1 MCGIAGFVSGNGREP
16 DRDGIA
22 AMTRAL
28 AKRGPDVGGI
38 VIEGPAAFG
47 HRRLSVF
54 DLSAASNQPMWDS
67 TGRYLLVFNG
77 EIYNFRAIRDELEAL
92 GHKFETAGD
101 SEVLLTALKAWGPD
115 ALSHVIGMFAFAVWD
130 KQDRSLFMARD
141 RLGKKPL
148 FFALIDHG
156 IAFAS
161 EPRALVAHPQI
172 SATIDPTALAHYLR
186 LNYVPCNRTLFRGV
200 EALPPACFA
209 VFRPGKDLRVTPYWD
224 LAAKFRDKRS
234 FRSELEAAE
243 ELRNL
248 VDDAVRLRLVSD
260 VPLGAFLSGGVDSS
274 TILASMLQQREPS
287 SVYTFSSGF
296 LEDSFDESH
305 LAQALA
311 EQFGAVHRTQV
322 LDPKA
327 LELLPAI
334 VATAAE
340 PLADTSALPMYF
352 LSGFTRDHV
361 TVALSGDG
369 GDECFAGYET
379 YVADKLHR
387 VTSVV
392 PRPLRSRFPRLLDRV
407 LPVDHRKVGW
417 PEKVRRFSGALAM
430 GPKAAHASWRDI
442 FTEQELASVM
452 RPQWREEVTGD
463 ERQSLFAEYFGA
475 HFAEV
480 EGCDPLDQATYVD
493 IKTWLADDILV
504 KADRMSMAHSLE
516 VRCPLLDHRIVEFA
530 AQLPPRFKLRG
541 FSKKHVLR
549 LSQRGRLPDAVL
561 DRPKRGFNAPISQW
575 IAGSLRELCQD
586 TIFSSQM
593 AHWFEL
599 EAIRR
604 LWKEHDEKRR
614 DHGLKLFGLLTVG
627 LFLNAYGSKARED
640 SRWLPVG
647 SATRLASPVDL

>member
-1 MCGIAGFVSGNGREP
+1 MCGIAGFVSGTGQAP
-16 DRDGIA
+16 DRDA
-22 AMTRAL
+22 VVAMTRAL
-28 AKRGPDVGGI
+28 AKRGPDAEGI
-38 VIEGPAAFG
+38 VIDGPVAFG
-47 HRRLSVF
+47 HRRLSVI

-77 EIYNFRAIRDELEAL
+77 EIYNFRAVREQLEAL
-92 GHKFETAGD
+92 GHKFETSGD
-101 SEVLLTALKAWGPD
+101 SEVLLAALKAWGPD
-115 ALSHVIGMFAFAVWD
+115 ALQHLIGMFAFAVWD
-130 KQDRSLFMARD
+130 KVDRSLFLARD

-148 FFALIDHG
+148 FFARVDHG

-161 EPRALVAHPQI
+161 EPRALVAHPRI
-172 SATIDPTALAHYLR
+172 SGTIEPTALAQYLR
-186 LNYVPCNRTLFRGV
+186 LNYVPCNRTLFSGV
-200 EALPPACFA
+200 ETLPPACFA
-209 VFRPGKDLRVTPYWD
+209 VFQPGKDLRVARYWN
-224 LAAKFRDKRS
+224 LAAKFHDKRT
-234 FRSELEAAE
+234 FGSEHQAAE

-274 TILASMLQQREPS
+274 TILASMLQQRDPS

-311 EQFGAVHRTQV
+311 ERFGAVHRTQV
-322 LDPKA
+322 LDTRS

-352 LSGFTRDHV
+352 LSRFTRDHV

-387 VTSVV
+387 IASHM
-392 PRPLRSRFPRLLDRV
+392 PRAMRLRFPALLDRL

-417 PEKVRRFSGALAM
+417 PEKLRRFSSALAM
-430 GPKAAHASWRDI
+430 DPKAAHASWRDI
-442 FTEQELASVM
+442 FAENELASIM
-452 RPQWREEVTGD
+452 QPHWRQQTLARD
-463 ERQSLFAEYFGA
+463 EQSLFAEYFGA
-475 HFAEV
+475 HFEDV
-480 EGCDPLDQATYVD
+480 EGCDPLDQASYVD

-530 AQLPPRFKLRG
+530 AQLPPEFKLRG
-541 FSKKHVLR
+541 FSKKHSLR
-549 LSQRGRLPDAVL
+549 LSQRGRVPDTVL
-561 DRPKRGFNAPISQW
+561 DRPKRGFNAPISHW
-575 IAGSLRELCQD
+575 IVGPLRQLCQD
-586 TIFSSQM
+586 TLYSSQM
-593 AHWFEL
+593 EYWFQLDE
-599 EAIRR
+599 IRR
-604 LWKEHDEKRR
+604 LWKEHEEKRR
-614 DHGLKLFGLLTVG
+614 DNGLKIFGLLTVG
-627 LFLNAYGSKARED
+627 LFLNAYATKPEEAR
-640 SRWLPVG
+640 RQ
-647 SATRLASPVDL
+647 ARAAA